1 VITVDLLIVVAGGT
15 LAGLGGA
22 LLIVALVGRRPD
34 ANRRPSM
41 LRSPEQ
47 LLDAV
52 GRQLLIG
59 IGVGLVVLVATRWP
73 VAAIAAGLFAASWAS
88 FFGGNAAERLA
99 LARIEGLATW
109 TESLR
114 DTIAGAVGLEQAIP
128 VTSYAAHPA
137 IKPQLRMLVDR
148 LRVRTP
154 LPTALHQFADE
165 LEDPSADLIIAAL
178 ILNSRLRGPGLRDVL
193 TSLAESAREELD
205 MRRRI
210 NAGRRSTRRSVQI
223 VVLVTIG
230 FAAGLVLL
238 NPSYVQPYDSLMGQ
252 LVLAL
257 VICTFAMGFAWLRRL
272 SRFEMPDRFLRA
284 SAQATGQPPGQP
296 APARAEP

>member
-1 VITVDLLIVVAGGT
+1 VVRVISVELLVAVGGGL
-15 LAGLGGA
+15 LAGIGGA
-22 LLIVALVGRRPD
+22 LLLLALFGRP
-34 ANRRPSM
+34 AEPSRRPSL
-41 LRSPEQ
+41 LRSPQQMIEA
-47 LLDAV
+47 LGKKLP
-52 GRQLLIG
+52 IG
-59 IGVGLVVLVATRWP
+59 VGVGLVVLVVTRWP
-73 VAAIAAGLFAASWAS
+73 VAAIAGGLFAVSWTS

-128 VTSYAAHPA
+128 ATAYAAHPA

-154 LPTALHQFADE
+154 LPTALHQFADD
-165 LEDPSADLIIAAL
+165 LDDPSADLIIATL

-223 VVLVTIG
+223 VVLVTIV

-238 NPSYVQPYDSLMGQ
+238 NPSYVEPYDTFVGQ

-257 VICTFAMGFAWLRRL
+257 VIGIFGISFAWLRRL
-272 SRFEMPDRFLRA
+272 SRFEMPDRFLR
-284 SAQATGQPPGQP
+284 SAAAP
-296 APARAEP
+296 PARAEL

>member
-1 VITVDLLIVVAGGT
+1 VVSLISVELLMAVGAGA
-15 LAGLGGA
+15 LAGAGGA
-22 LLIVALVGRRPD
+22 LLILALAGRPADAGRRP
-34 ANRRPSM
+34 SL
-41 LRSPEQ
+41 LRSPQQMIE
-47 LLDAV
+47 AV
-52 GRQLLIG
+52 GKKLP
-59 IGVGLVVLVATRWP
+59 IGVGVGLAVLVVTRWP
-73 VAAIAAGLFAASWAS
+73 VAAIAAGLFAASWTS

-128 VTSYAAHPA
+128 ATAYAAHPA

-165 LEDPSADLIIAAL
+165 FDDPSADLIIATL

-223 VVLVTIG
+223 VVLVTVV

-238 NPSYVQPYDSLMGQ
+238 NPSYVEPYDSFVGQ

-257 VICTFAMGFAWLRRL
+257 VIGIFGVSFAWLRRL
-272 SRFEMPDRFLRA
+272 SRFEMPDRFLR
-284 SAQATGQPPGQP
+284 SAAQPPAP
-296 APARAEP
+296 AQPARAEP